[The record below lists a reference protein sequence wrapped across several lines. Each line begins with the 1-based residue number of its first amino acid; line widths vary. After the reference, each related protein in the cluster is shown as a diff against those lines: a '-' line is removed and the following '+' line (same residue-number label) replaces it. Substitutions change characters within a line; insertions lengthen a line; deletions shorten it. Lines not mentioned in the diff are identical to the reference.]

1 MLLTQSIPRSLLSV
15 SVGDRTDH
23 PEKTHSRVNFPLS
36 SGSRRGLKSRERCG
50 SGPGDVKKT
59 LLAPH
64 CDRGYVNDCRLWEGQ
79 LGNST
84 VEISL
89 ASFQKGR
96 RSPNLTSEL
105 TSAWPRTSE
114 FSRKMPAE
122 SKETFN
128 STAGKGHMQFSF
140 LLSL

>member
-1 MLLTQSIPRSLLSV
+1 M
-15 SVGDRTDH
+15 
-23 PEKTHSRVNFPLS
+23 NFPLS
-36 SGSRRGLKSRERCG
+36 SGSRRGLKSWERYG
-50 SGPGDVKKT
+50 SRPGDVKKA

-64 CDRGYVNDCRLWEGQ
+64 CDRGYVNDCRLSEGQ
-79 LGNST
+79 LGSST

-128 STAGKGHMQFSF
+128 STGGKGHTQFSF